1 MGNSIQTEDKILFT
15 AREVFIREG
24 YDGAR
29 MQQIADEA
37 GINKALLHYYYRT
50 KEKLFTTV
58 FERVFTEM
66 LNRIFSLMEEQQ
78 SLEVFLNV
86 FFREHITFLLSDPR
100 LPAFIIN
107 EVSLHP
113 ELLSNIFGKFSFY
126 GIERFGMLVE
136 KEKEQGLIAQRTDP
150 LQLFIN
156 ILSLSILPVV
166 IKPII
171 SNVLQM
177 DAKETETFL
186 RQRIEIL
193 PEMVLASVRKDNSKK

>member
-1 MGNSIQTEDKILFT
+1 MVNSLQTEDKILIT

-29 MQQIADEA
+29 MQHIADEA
-37 GINKALLHYYYRT
+37 GINKALLHYYYGT
-50 KEKLFTTV
+50 KEKLFTAV
-58 FERVFTEM
+58 FEHVFTEL

-113 ELLSNIFGKFSFY
+113 ELLLNIFGKFSSY
-126 GIERFGMLVE
+126 GIGKFGMLVE
-136 KEKEQGLIAQRTDP
+136 KEKEKGLIAPGTDP

-156 ILSLSILPVV
+156 ILSLSIFPVV
-166 IKPII
+166 IEPII

-177 DAKETETFL
+177 DARETETFL

-193 PEMVLASVRKDNSKK
+193 PEMVLASVRKDHSK